1 MDNHRAGFGFSR
13 PPFGYAHTLEQG
25 AQARWPRIRAI
36 STDVIN
42 QKKALKCQAWSV
54 WTTFRPGRL
63 PRL

>member
-42 QKKALKCQAWSV
+42 QKKALKC
-54 WTTFRPGRL
+54 
-63 PRL
+63 